1 MVDIIQSLGSISFI
15 LSDVSTWF
23 EKIKFIQYS
32 KKHSLQSYLNL

>member
-1 MVDIIQSLGSISFI
+1 MVDIIQYLDPISFI

-32 KKHSLQSYLNL
+32 KKHIIQSYLNL